1 MFKEQKVLL
10 SGIQPTGI
18 MTIGNYIGAVKNWL
32 KLQNDCLS
40 VYFIADLHALTVK
53 QDPTEFRQRATSFFA
68 QYLAFGLDPE
78 KSILYFQSH
87 VPEHTQLSW
96 ALNCF
101 TYIGEAQRMTQFK
114 DKCLKHQDNINMG
127 LMDYPVLMAA
137 DILLYQTDLVP
148 VGIDQ
153 KQHLELTRDIAMRF
167 NNRFGDVFTVPDGYI
182 PKQGAKI
189 MSLQDP
195 LSKMSKSDPDVNAAV
210 SVIEDADSIMRKFKR
225 AVTDSG
231 NEIVF
236 REDKPGISNLL
247 SIYSEMTGKTIKE
260 AELEFEGKGYG
271 DFKKAVGESVV
282 EKLRPVKEE
291 YDHIIKDKAYI
302 LETAKKGAEKARYIA
317 SRTIKKVYKKLGLVL
332 QD

>member
-167 NNRFGDVFTVPDGYI
+167 NNRFGDVFTIPDGYI

-195 LSKMSKSDPDVNAAV
+195 LSKMSKSDPDPNAAV